1 MKKLLKFTLA
11 ASMAMSVI
19 PLQAQANEAGGDVVI
34 SEDGTEVTIGNGYLS
49 RTFSIEGNRLRTT
62 AITNSRINEMF
73 APAAGSED
81 FIINLVDDTQ
91 DVEEIIIPPSVPL
104 SREGWSAQLY
114 NAQGVAFDQVDRLFD
129 GDPDTYV
136 DQYRNAG
143 MPITLEIDLGS
154 VQKVGSFSFQKR
166 PGYSDPV
173 YGING
178 TMGEYK
184 LYVSEDGEVWKEAG
198 AGEFTEEDYNLHEED
213 GLYNVGDLVYGNFD
227 QIYETRYV
235 RIDTLSDALG
245 TTEEFTG
252 AEIMLYEDQ
261 AARSTET
268 ILPSQEI
275 GRDGWNVTLAGAA
288 AASLIDGN
296 DATTAVG
303 SLNDEIIIDLGSVQ
317 SVGSFSYQK
326 RPGYHQSAWG
336 INGTMGEYALFVSTD
351 GSEWIP
357 AGTGA
362 FTREEYGLH
371 EVVLDAPQTSDG
383 ITHPA
388 GTTLYNVGNLVYGN
402 FDQIYETRYVKIVP
416 KSDVLGGT
424 DEFHGAEIHLYAD
437 QKIVPEIV
445 EEDHD
450 IRASELSVED
460 VRVEDN
466 TLRVSFAPFALQGV
480 NWDIDMV
487 AAMEDGK
494 HYMNTWLEIGADDPS
509 AAAIDYIDLDH
520 FVIPEDAQDVWS
532 IPDESQISSMWIGK
546 HELMLGQPIYAD
558 GLFFGSEFPAQ
569 ETDIED
575 DAMKIRY
582 YSGKTIAKMAEDG
595 QEVMDGGTFR
605 TWNNVVGAAQGTE
618 TAVVQT
624 DFFDYIEDIATPSDF
639 RKQYNSWYDN
649 MMNISDASIASS
661 FLGAEKGLAQNGV
674 EPLDSYVVDDGWN
687 NYNNEIGGVNAPA
700 ASGTTQNQTG
710 FWEFNS
716 KFPNELYT
724 STELTD
730 KLQSSFGVWVGP
742 QGGYNYFG
750 GFSRYLEAMGTG
762 YVQHNSAL
770 GDVICTGSRK
780 YIQNFEDRF
789 VDYQTRFDI
798 DYWKWD
804 GFASRPCNAEDHD
817 HMVGG
822 DNNMY
827 FTSDMWEAWTDL
839 FEHARAARAAEGKG
853 LWINATCYVN
863 LSPWLLQWVNTVW
876 VQDSGDTG
884 QAGDTT
890 AARHQQKIYYR
901 DDVYYNLYV
910 NNEIQFPLKN
920 IYNHDPIYG
929 VSDGSSATTDVFRE
943 FLFDNAMRGTAF
955 WELYYSPS
963 IMDDAK
969 WQVTADALDFAE
981 SNHEVLKN
989 AKLFT
994 TEGRTP
1000 SQDVYGYSAWND
1012 EQGFVSFVNPTAA
1025 EKTFTLT
1032 LDDLVGVPQNMRDLT
1047 QVRIY
1052 PYASAPDGT
1061 SVSYGDTMQV
1071 TLAPF
1076 SSQIY
1081 QFGITDAQAP
1091 QVVSARI
1098 TDDDTVEVRFD
1109 ERVNDAISF
1118 TIDGASASAQLSDDY
1133 RTFVISAANL
1143 SDSAQLRISGIC
1155 DIYGNTAANQEMTIR
1170 SANEIAS
1177 VQDAEDVPG
1186 AAAVQSADGD
1196 TYLNLR
1202 GSTYPITEAGIAGNN
1217 DFSVSLTLNTID
1229 TDTVLL
1235 QQGNDFSIGIDA
1247 EGYVKASIG
1256 TVSLSSKENVTTVSE
1271 KASGIFGTDSYQETK
1286 TTTAVIGKIN
1296 DGRNHAI
1303 MLVRE
1308 ANGML
1313 KLYVD
1318 GSLSASAYEETKR
1331 NETLNGGT
1339 IVLGDASYNGYVGN
1353 VSIRN
1358 SALYY
1363 DDAQQFAQ
1371 DHAIALDA
1379 RPLAKEGWSAEACS
1393 EQTSVPGTGGDG
1405 AAMDVVDGNN
1415 NTYWHS
1421 NYSGGDTCEDT
1432 HTLTVDF
1439 GQTVTFDNLEYVARP
1454 GAGNG
1459 TWTSVTII
1467 GIDEEGN
1474 AQTLMEEQT
1483 VTLTDNKAVFAFATP
1498 QTYRAVRFVFS
1509 GTGGFGSA
1517 AEINATR
1524 NVVQVDT
1531 SEIAALQQEAQQLLQ
1546 SVDPQGYTSESYD
1559 AFKAIADQIAQLNP
1573 FIDEGTDVSA
1583 LRTALNDAYQ
1593 ALEPISG
1600 EPASDAAI
1608 EALKTMVEKA
1618 NALGS
1623 DDAALNAAIE
1633 AAQAVLNEETPS
1645 ATAVV
1650 TALLNLSEAMQAL
1663 NTEETVDALRA
1674 DVQATIDFINENILN
1689 DTEGLRPAKVQAL
1702 RDAVQA
1708 AQDAVDDPEADP
1720 DQLKAANEAMTK
1732 AAQELW
1738 EIVTKDE
1745 LEALIEAAN
1754 GYLDGNYTEESLE
1767 ALQTAIEA
1775 AQAAANNDD
1784 ATTAEVTEAI
1794 TNLANAIA
1802 GLESITLDTSALEH
1816 EIALVTEMVANIDDY
1831 VPSTVEG
1838 LADKLADAQNVL
1850 ENATTQEEIDAAA
1863 AALREARLNART
1875 KADVSALEELI
1886 AYVNSLELS
1895 AYTSARAQ
1903 PVIQN
1908 LARAKAMLA
1917 NAEVTQEEVNDMVET
1932 LQASVDD
1939 LVEVSVESTTT
1950 TDSGTTNTA
1959 AAMQTG
1965 MFAGLLAVS
1974 AGLILMMRRRR
1985 ATK

>member
-11 ASMAMSVI
+11 ASMAMSAI

-34 SEDGTEVTIGNGYLS
+34 SENGTEVTIGNGYLS
-49 RTFSIEGNRLRTT
+49 RTFTTEGGQLRTK
-62 AITNSRINEMF
+62 AITNSRINEVF
-73 APAAGSED
+73 EPASGSED

-91 DVEEIIIPPSVPL
+91 DVEEIIIPPSAPL
-104 SREGWSAQLY
+104 SREGWSVQLY

-136 DQYRNAG
+136 DQYQNAG

-184 LYVSEDGEVWKEAG
+184 LYVSEDGEVWEEAG

-227 QIYETRYV
+227 QIHETRYV

-261 AARSTET
+261 ASRSTET
-268 ILPSQEI
+268 ILPSEEI
-275 GRDGWNVTLAGAA
+275 GRDGWDITLAGAA
-288 AASLIDGN
+288 AANLIDGI

-303 SLNDEIIIDLGSVQ
+303 SVNDEIIIDLGSVC

-336 INGTMGEYALFVSTD
+336 VNGTMGEYALFVSTD
-351 GSEWIP
+351 GSEWTP
-357 AGTGA
+357 AGTGS

-371 EVVLDAPQTSDG
+371 EVVLDEPQTSDG

-424 DEFHGAEIHLYAD
+424 DEFHGAEIRLYAD

-460 VRVEDN
+460 VSVEDN

-494 HYMNTWLEIGADDPS
+494 HYMNTWLEISADDPS
-509 AAAIDYIDLDH
+509 AAAINYIDLDH
-520 FVIPEDAQDVWS
+520 FVIPEDASDVWS

-569 ETDIED
+569 ETDVED

-595 QEVMDGGTFR
+595 QDVRNGNMFR

-624 DFFDYIEDIATPSDF
+624 DFFDYIEDIATPSTF

-649 MMNISDASIASS
+649 MMNISDSSIEAS

-770 GDVICTGSRK
+770 GDVVCTGSRK

-822 DNNMY
+822 DDNMY

-863 LSPWLLQWVNTVW
+863 LSPWLLQWVNTIW

-884 QAGDTT
+884 QAGDTS

-901 DDVYYNLYV
+901 DDVYYSLYMT
-910 NNEIQFPLKN
+910 NEIQFPLKN

-929 VSDGSSATTDVFRE
+929 VSDASSATTDVFRE

-994 TEGRTP
+994 TEGSRP
-1000 SQDVYGYSAWND
+1000 SEDVYGYSAWND
-1012 EQGFVSFVNPTAA
+1012 EQGFVSFVNPTA
-1025 EKTFTLT
+1025 EEQTFALT
-1032 LDDLVGVPQNMRDLT
+1032 LNDLVGVPQGMHDLQ

-1052 PYASAPDGT
+1052 PYASQPDAQR
-1061 SVSYGDTMQV
+1061 VSYGDTLEV
-1071 TLAPF
+1071 TLSPF

-1081 QFGITDAQAP
+1081 QFGITDEEAP

-1098 TDDDTVEVRFD
+1098 IDEDTIEVRFD
-1109 ERVNDAISF
+1109 ERVNAQIEAEVN
-1118 TIDGASASAQLSDDY
+1118 GSAAEAQLSEDY
-1133 RTFVISAANL
+1133 RTVKIAAEGVGETASL
-1143 SDSAQLRISGIC
+1143 KMSGIR
-1155 DIYGNTAANQEMTIR
+1155 DIYGNAAEEYRADVRT
-1170 SANEIAS
+1170 SAEIAS
-1177 VQDAEDVPG
+1177 ASHAEDVSGAIEVQDAEG
-1186 AAAVQSADGD
+1186 N

-1202 GSTYPITEAGIAGNN
+1202 GNAYALREDGISGTT

-1235 QQGNDFSIGIDA
+1235 KQGEDYTIGIDA
-1247 EGYVKASIG
+1247 DGYVKASVG
-1256 TVSLSSKENVTTVSE
+1256 GVTLSSQESVTTVTE
-1271 KASGIFGTDSYQETK
+1271 KASGTFGTSAYQETK
-1286 TTTAVIGKIN
+1286 TRTDIIGKVN
-1296 DGRNHAI
+1296 DGQNHTVN
-1303 MLVRE
+1303 LVRE
-1308 ANGML
+1308 ANGMI

-1318 GSLSASAYEETKR
+1318 GSLSASAYEEDR
-1331 NETLNGGT
+1331 LNEQMSGSAIT
-1339 IVLGDASYNGYVGN
+1339 LGDASYSGYVGD
-1353 VSIRN
+1353 VIVRN
-1358 SALYY
+1358 SAIYY
-1363 DDAQQFAQ
+1363 DDAQQYAQ
-1371 DHAIALDA
+1371 DHAIALSA
-1379 RPLAKEGWSAEACS
+1379 KPLSKEGWSAEACS
-1393 EQTSVPGTGGDG
+1393 EHTSVPGTGGDG

-1421 NYSGGDTCEDT
+1421 NYSGGDTCENT
-1432 HTLTVDF
+1432 HTLTIDF

-1474 AQTLMEEQT
+1474 EQTLMEEQE
-1483 VTLTDNKAVFAFATP
+1483 VTLTNNMAVFAFASP
-1498 QTYRAVRFVFS
+1498 QTFRAVRFELT
-1509 GTGGFGSA
+1509 GTGGYGSA
-1517 AEINATR
+1517 AEINATC
-1524 NVVQVDT
+1524 NVEQVNI

-1546 SVDPQGYTSESYD
+1546 SVDPADYTAESYD
-1559 AFKAIADQIAQLNP
+1559 AFKVVADQIAQLNP
-1573 FIDEGTDVSA
+1573 FVDEGTDVSA
-1583 LRTALNDAYQ
+1583 LRTALHDAHQ
-1593 ALEPISG
+1593 ALVPISG
-1600 EPASDAAI
+1600 EPASDAAMQ
-1608 EALKTMVEKA
+1608 ALRDMVEKA
-1618 NALGS
+1618 IAMGS
-1623 DDAALNAAIE
+1623 ADAVLNEAITN
-1633 AAQAVLNEETPS
+1633 AQAVLAKEAPT
-1645 ATAVV
+1645 ATEVV
-1650 TALLNLSEAMQAL
+1650 TALLDLSEAMQDLGGSAD
-1663 NTEETVDALRA
+1663 VDALRA

-1689 DTEGLRPAKVQAL
+1689 DVEGLRPGKVQAL
-1702 RDAVQA
+1702 KDAVQA
-1708 AQDAVDDPEADP
+1708 AQDVVNDPGATA
-1720 DQLKAANEAMTK
+1720 DQLKAANKAMSK

-1738 EIVTKDE
+1738 EIVTKAE

-1754 GYLDGNYTEESLE
+1754 GYLDGDYTAESLD

-1775 AQAAANNDD
+1775 AQAIAINDD

-1794 TNLANAIA
+1794 TNLSSAIA
-1802 GLESITLDTSALEH
+1802 GLESIRLDKSALEH
-1816 EIALVTEMVANIDDY
+1816 EIDLVNEMLANLDNY
-1831 VPSTVEG
+1831 VPSSVEG

-1850 ENATTQEEIDAAA
+1850 ENAATQAEIDEAVKT
-1863 AALREARLNART
+1863 LREARLNART
-1875 KADVSALEELI
+1875 KADVSALEELV
-1886 AYVNSLELS
+1886 AYVNSLDLR
-1895 AYTSARAQ
+1895 AYTSASAQ
-1903 PVIQN
+1903 PVIQD
-1908 LARAKAMLA
+1908 LARANRMLA
-1917 NAEVTQEEVNDMVET
+1917 NAEVTQEEVDDMVEK
-1932 LQASVDD
+1932 LQASVDE
-1939 LVEVSVESTTT
+1939 LVEVNNSTSAE
-1950 TDSGTTNTA
+1950 DTTNTA
-1959 AAMQTG
+1959 AALQSG
-1965 MFAGLLAVS
+1965 MYAGLLAVS
-1974 AGLILMMRRRR
+1974 AGLVLMMRRRR
-1985 ATK
+1985 TAK